1 MQFPT
6 SGTTGR
12 KNLSRENVYENKNLI
27 IAEIY
32 FEDLSEARLW
42 EESLNCVVMQFST
55 IKATSKKNKIFH
67 NYFKVKNINL

>member
-12 KNLSRENVYENKNLI
+12 KNLLRENVYENINLI

-42 EESLNCVVMQFST
+42 EESLNCILMQFST
-55 IKATSKKNKIFH
+55 IKTTSRRKKKS
-67 NYFKVKNINL
+67 